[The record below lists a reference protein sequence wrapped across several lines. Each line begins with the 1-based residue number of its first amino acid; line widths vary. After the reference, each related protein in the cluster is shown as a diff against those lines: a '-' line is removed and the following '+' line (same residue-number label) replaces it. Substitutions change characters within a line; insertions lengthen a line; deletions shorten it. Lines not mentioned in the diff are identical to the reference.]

1 MRKVPRPQDRVPR
14 GQRHCIKAPVR
25 EADLGRE
32 PGTFRDPVT
41 ATHRLA
47 YHGEPCSIAL
57 LGHESFLAQLGHSAA
72 TDSIPRSN
80 GLEKLDRIGVETLI
94 RKGALMLPPKPLCDD
109 LVDSYFGRIHPVAPI
124 LNKACFVRQYRHHVN
139 LPSLLLL
146 QAVI

>member
-1 MRKVPRPQDRVPR
+1 MNLLV
-14 GQRHCIKAPVR
+14 
-25 EADLGRE
+25 E

-41 ATHRLA
+41 ATHRRA

-72 TDSIPRSN
+72 TESIPISN
-80 GLEKLDRIGVETLI
+80 RLEKLDRIRVEILI
-94 RKGALMLPPKPLCDD
+94 RKGALMLPQKPLCDD
-109 LVDSYFGRIHPVAPI
+109 LVDSYFARIHPVAPI
-124 LNKACFVRQYRHHVN
+124 VNKACFVRQYRHHVN